1 MSVVIDNKEYEIGD
15 KIFGGTVVDELEIV
29 GMEYKR
35 SDVAQ
40 FSRNLQ
46 EKVFDML
53 LRQDKPKDEVLRYI
67 GDEIDRF
74 RKGNFTFT
82 EIGIPK
88 GITKNLDEYKHPGAN
103 IRGAIY
109 ASKILGYE
117 LTDKPKLIYVSK
129 VPSNYPPTD
138 VICFDDAT
146 QIPVGT
152 EIDIEKMLIKLVRD
166 KIESIFEALDWRI
179 SELVPYWRGKAPRT
193 GTQDSLFSLKEF
205 EENPKNPSEKC

>member
-46 EKVFDML
+46 GKVFDML

-67 GDEIDRF
+67 GDEIDRL
-74 RKGNFTFT
+74 RKGDFSFT

-88 GITKNLDEYKHPGAN
+88 GITKDLDGYEHPAAN

-109 ASKILGYE
+109 ASRVLGYE

-129 VPSNYPPTD
+129 VPSNYPPTN

-146 QIPVGT
+146 QIPAGT
-152 EIDIEKMLIKLVRD
+152 EIDIEKMLEKLVKD
-166 KIESIFEALDWRI
+166 KLDGIFEALGWRL
-179 SELVPYWRGKAPRT
+179 SELNPFWRGRAPRT
-193 GTQDSLFSLKEF
+193 GTQEPLFSLES
-205 EENPKNPSEKC
+205 EEKS

>member
-46 EKVFDML
+46 QKVFDML
-53 LRQDKPKDEVLRYI
+53 LRQDKPRDEVLRYI
-67 GDEIDRF
+67 GDEIDRL
-74 RKGNFTFT
+74 RKGESTFT

-88 GITKNLDEYKHPGAN
+88 GITKDLDKYEHPSSN

-109 ASKILGYE
+109 ASKVLDQE
-117 LTDKPKLIYVSK
+117 LTGKPKLIYVSK
-129 VPSNYPPTD
+129 MPNNYPPTD
-138 VICFDDAT
+138 VICFDEDK
-146 QIPVGT
+146 QIPAGT
-152 EIDIEKMLIKLVRD
+152 EIDIEKMLVKLVKD
-166 KIESIFEALDWRI
+166 KLESIFEALGWKI
-179 SELVPYWRGKAPRT
+179 SDLVYYWKGKAPKA
-193 GTQDSLFSLKEF
+193 GAQEMLFSLKEF
-205 EENPKNPSEKC
+205 DENPKNPLK